1 MEMRNINQQL
11 SHLSNQNDKRQT
23 IIRDLE
29 KHVLH
34 RQSKIDD
41 LTIELSNLKLQNDN
55 LESRMQKLEKKELQ
69 KHRKFLKDE
78 LDYKKKFFRQYKLL
92 TLLFNLFPSRCETI
106 LLF

>member
-34 RQSKIDD
+34 VQSEIDD
-41 LTIELSNLKLQNDN
+41 LRLQNDN
-55 LESRMQKLEKKELQ
+55 LESRMRVLESRMRVLEKRELQ
-69 KHRKFLKDE
+69 KHTTFLKDE
-78 LDYKKKFFRQYKLL
+78 LDCKNIVNFRK
-92 TLLFNLFPSRCETI
+92 NL
-106 LLF
+106 